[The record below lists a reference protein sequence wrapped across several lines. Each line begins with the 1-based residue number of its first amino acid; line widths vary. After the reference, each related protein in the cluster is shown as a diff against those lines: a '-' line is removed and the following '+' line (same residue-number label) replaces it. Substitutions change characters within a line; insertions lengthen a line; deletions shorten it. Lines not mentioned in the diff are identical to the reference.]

1 MADGHTPRSA
11 GRSSARAD
19 ATAGRW
25 PRVRLPIMIGFAIGG
40 GLLAFILSVV
50 VATVVAAVVA
60 RAHGAPLQAD
70 GKFLLTLPGI
80 AASLITTAAVLIGAA
95 AIAARLSRTRVGPAL
110 GLRGAPW
117 LAFLAAGVG
126 IVALG
131 PTADLFVQG
140 ATTLFPNDT
149 HGTLAVLDG
158 IGRRY
163 PFWMLWPLLCLL
175 PGMGEE
181 IFFRGMV
188 QRAIGRGAVAIWV
201 SALAFATFHLDP
213 RQIAGVLPLAFFL
226 AWTAARTG
234 STSVTIFAHVL
245 NNTVA
250 LATLQLYPEAAQHE
264 PVPWPALVVSWAFVA
279 GAVWLVARASPRVA
293 RAPAR

>member
-95 AIAARLSRTRVGPAL
+95 AIC
-110 GLRGAPW
+110 
-117 LAFLAAGVG
+117 
-126 IVALG
+126 I
-131 PTADLFVQG
+131 
-140 ATTLFPNDT
+140 
-149 HGTLAVLDG
+149 
-158 IGRRY
+158 
-163 PFWMLWPLLCLL
+163 
-175 PGMGEE
+175 
-181 IFFRGMV
+181 
-188 QRAIGRGAVAIWV
+188 
-201 SALAFATFHLDP
+201 
-213 RQIAGVLPLAFFL
+213 
-226 AWTAARTG
+226 
-234 STSVTIFAHVL
+234 
-245 NNTVA
+245 
-250 LATLQLYPEAAQHE
+250 E
-264 PVPWPALVVSWAFVA
+264 P
-279 GAVWLVARASPRVA
+279 
-293 RAPAR
+293 